1 MAAGRLF
8 SPVTSVPNPTK
19 PRDAGEQGGVKSKK
33 GKVGSSSKPRRRKVK
48 LAVRVQYGALPYRLY
63 GERPDDQHRRD
74 LCNGSKWVR
83 V

>member
-8 SPVTSVPNPTK
+8 SAVTSTPNSTK
-19 PRDAGEQGGVKSKK
+19 PRIGGAGGVRSKK